1 MNNLPKITKQVT
13 IGSDTFNV
21 IYSDCSTIKKETPAK
36 LNLWDYIIIPFYTIK
51 FKLIDI
57 KHEIKYICQ
66 RAFRGYDD
74 VDWYDLSFEFI
85 DKYRKILTKYK
96 NSHTSVP
103 TEFLE
108 NPHMWSTTI
117 ELMLYYLD
125 LMDVTYVEK
134 LLCKDV
140 PEHMYPNMSVIR
152 EINAKYKDK
161 FFELFS
167 KYFYELWD

>member
-1 MNNLPKITKQVT
+1 MSNLPKITKHIV
-13 IGSDTFNV
+13 IGTDNFDV
-21 IYSDCSTIKKETPAK
+21 IYRDYSSVKKETPAK
-36 LNLWDYIIIPFYTIK
+36 LNLWDYITIPFYTIK
-51 FKLIDI
+51 FKLIEI
-57 KHEIKYICQ
+57 KHKIKYTCQ

-103 TEFLE
+103 MEFLE

-125 LMDVTYVEK
+125 LMDETYVEK
-134 LLCKDV
+134 LLRKDV
-140 PEHMYPNMSVIR
+140 PEYMHPDGSIIR
-152 EINAKYKDK
+152 EINIKYKDK